1 MPNSPA
7 APLEVP
13 DVRRS
18 IVVRAT
24 VAQAFRIFTEHPA
37 EWLPAGHTFIRE
49 PQSIVME
56 PHVGG
61 RFYERAADGTE
72 MTRGTITEW
81 QPPRR
86 LAVTWRVGPGWR
98 PVFDDEHAS
107 VIIVEFDP
115 AGSDTTEMAL
125 TYTHLERHGELA
137 QPLRSAIEA
146 SSPDDT
152 LHRYAEVV
160 ARHAESGPGRNG

>member
-1 MPNSPA
+1 MVIYSGGAPLLNIRSVPSRRHSMPNFPA

-13 DVRRS
+13 DVHRS

-24 VAQAFRIFTEHPA
+24 AAQAFRIFTEHPA

-81 QPPRR
+81 
-86 LAVTWRVGPGWR
+86 
-98 PVFDDEHAS
+98 
-107 VIIVEFDP
+107 
-115 AGSDTTEMAL
+115 
-125 TYTHLERHGELA
+125 
-137 QPLRSAIEA
+137 
-146 SSPDDT
+146 
-152 LHRYAEVV
+152 
-160 ARHAESGPGRNG
+160 